1 MAGKRKQRL
10 DIVYPHCAGID
21 VGSEEHWVA
30 VRPDAVEESV
40 RCFGGFSDELRGL
53 ADWLGGLGVRQ
64 VAMEATGVYWI
75 PLYEVLDARG
85 FEVI

>member
-30 VRPDAVEESV
+30 VRPDV
-40 RCFGGFSDELRGL
+40 GGDRKLHTS
-53 ADWLGGLGVRQ
+53 GG
-64 VAMEATGVYWI
+64 
-75 PLYEVLDARG
+75 
-85 FEVI
+85 